1 MAANDPT
8 GGTTQRARDPSGATT
23 RGGPPPVEPVDLD
36 PANRPGVP
44 KERAP
49 QPWPNS
55 RPMPKRMTSAPST
68 PRHGRPN
75 KPMPPVYGTA
85 VPPRGLSG
93 AIRKAAY
100 RVPDHRVKHWM
111 LLLLADRVQ
120 SWGLRVRRMLSI
132 ALPAAALALL
142 ARRFARA

>member
-1 MAANDPT
+1 MANVPT
-8 GGTTQRARDPSGATT
+8 GGSSASARGE
-23 RGGPPPVEPVDLD
+23 PPPVEAVDLD

-49 QPWPNS
+49 EPWPNS
-55 RPMPKRMTSAPST
+55 RPEPKRMTARPAT

-85 VPPRGLSG
+85 VPPRGVSG
-93 AIRKAAY
+93 AIRRMAY
-100 RVPDHRVKHWM
+100 RLPDHYVNHWM
-111 LLLLADRVQ
+111 LLLVADRVQ
-120 SWGLRVRRMLSI
+120 SWGLRARRVMTF
-132 ALPAAALALL
+132 ALPVAALALL